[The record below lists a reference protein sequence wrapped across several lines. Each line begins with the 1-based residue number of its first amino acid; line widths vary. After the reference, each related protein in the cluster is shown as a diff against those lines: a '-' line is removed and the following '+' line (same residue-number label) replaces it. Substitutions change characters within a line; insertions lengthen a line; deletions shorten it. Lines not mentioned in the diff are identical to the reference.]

1 MVYLPS
7 KSQEIKDRK
16 TFNTD
21 LFRSSILWTPIIVY
35 VLLILLR
42 EPLKRFLI
50 ITKDIDFKFCQAL
63 LDRSTTLKSAIK
75 CEFQSNKENNSN
87 FNSILTKD
95 LEEREAFESEWTDN
109 AKENICNLGDMI
121 DVFVDQELKRDNP
134 TGECFRVELCTNFHK
149 KKS

>member
-1 MVYLPS
+1 M
-7 KSQEIKDRK
+7 
-16 TFNTD
+16 
-21 LFRSSILWTPIIVY
+21 
-35 VLLILLR
+35 
-42 EPLKRFLI
+42 
-50 ITKDIDFKFCQAL
+50 L
-63 LDRSTTLKSAIK
+63 LDRITTLKSAIN

-134 TGECFRVELCTNFHK
+134 TGECFRVYVQIFIRK
-149 KKS
+149 KVET